1 MESFSSSGTGSR
13 DYERHSNHGDRR
25 YERKYHYNREGSRRG
40 YGGSERSGGNT
51 WVNAPLAPRFE
62 RKAAIHAANAAANGA
77 NYNPYPYGEQN
88 GANNGYDD
96 SCSLS
101 MDMEDLPNGFTKVL
115 NKQSIFILLQSY
127 TAFQHSIYMLNFLQL
142 SLTDTLQKS

>member
-115 NKQSIFILLQSY
+115 NKQSIFILLQSN
-127 TAFQHSIYMLNFLQL
+127 IRLLNIGHIC
-142 SLTDTLQKS
+142 